1 MGGPERP
8 GDLGRWLGDV
18 GEAGGNLEDLHIEH
32 GVGQPF
38 GLAELSVLPA
48 AVQPLIAA
56 LRALGWPVHE

>member
-1 MGGPERP
+1 M
-8 GDLGRWLGDV
+8 
-18 GEAGGNLEDLHIEH
+18 EDLHLEH